1 LNSQRLIV
9 FSLLVG
15 ALLSTISLI
24 LSFQLFWLHRIF
36 WALGIL
42 LVFLYYYF
50 HWKAP
55 RWFFNLLALFNLIIC
70 VIWGIWFAP
79 YPILSVYYFLGYLV
93 LVRLFEVETSRDFKL
108 TLFLSFLE
116 ISSASLLVIGLR
128 YFLLFFAWLCLA
140 LFALS
145 LIIIAGEQKKPIPGV
160 KVLFAEIFS
169 ASVFSI
175 IFGVFIFF
183 FLPRLGF
190 SIIGFPLYSRVKWS
204 GYSDSITLG
213 TVNRILQN
221 RKIVMRVK
229 LRGRKS
235 PLPGIRWR
243 AKSLDLYQNNSWSD
257 NLGIARV
264 YHNRYNHPIRVFDKN
279 LPGEKIFQEFF
290 IEPGYRGDLPS
301 AGIAVYY
308 SIPIIFSN
316 LYFTYNQYSTL
327 NYASL
332 EPFYYYVE
340 AILAHFT
347 PEMINE
353 ALSEFYSSYPGSFPG
368 YFVNFLQ
375 LPSESEPVCQ
385 LAKQV
390 SASYPDYFSK
400 IQALKNYLNKNYHYS
415 SSELPGGENPV
426 YEFLF
431 VKKKGNCEYFATA
444 MVLMLRCLGIP
455 SRLAIGYIG
464 GEWNSYQ
471 DYYLV
476 RESDAHAWA
485 EVVLPGLGFMEVDA
499 TPASV
504 QRRQAGSFE
513 FYRFIDPLIFR
524 WNRWIVDFSVQ
535 DQLRVFR
542 RWRAKQWGVNFYFN
556 IHRSRILDRLRAHR
570 LWAGIILLCLI
581 ILSLFIVMRRDRKA
595 NWQVSW
601 KKTGKNNLVQKLYLK
616 MFKKLK
622 KAGLKVLP
630 SYTGLELARNFPLD
644 SEERKVIEEITWIY
658 YSIRFGG
665 AEINKEKI
673 KSAWNQLRDLKMS
686 RK

>member
-1 LNSQRLIV
+1 MNSQRLIILCLL
-9 FSLLVG
+9 FSALFSTLVLYFG
-15 ALLSTISLI
+15 
-24 LSFQLFWLHRIF
+24 FQLHWFHRFFWLF
-36 WALGIL
+36 GIL
-42 LVFLYYYF
+42 FIFLYYYF
-50 HWKAP
+50 NWKAP
-55 RWFFNLLALFNLIIC
+55 RWVFNLLALLNLIIC
-70 VIWGIWFAP
+70 ILWGIWFAR
-79 YPILSVYYFLGYLV
+79 YPIFSVYYFLGYLV
-93 LVRLFEVETSRDFKL
+93 LIRLFELETPRDFKL
-108 TLFLSFLE
+108 ALFLSFLE

-140 LFALS
+140 LFTLS

-235 PLPGIRWR
+235 PLAGIRWR
-243 AKSLDLYQNNSWSD
+243 AKALDLYQNNSWSD

-264 YHNRYNHPIRVFDKN
+264 YHNRYNHPIKVFDKN

-301 AGIAVYY
+301 AGIALYY

-340 AILAHFT
+340 AILPHFT

-353 ALSEFYSSYPGSFPG
+353 ALSGFYSSYPRNFPG

-375 LPSESEPVCQ
+375 LPPESEPVCQ
-385 LAKQV
+385 LAKRV
-390 SASYPDYFSK
+390 SASYLDYFSK

-415 SSELPGGENPV
+415 SSDLPGGENPV

-444 MVLMLRCLGIP
+444 LVLMLRCLGIP
-455 SRLAIGYIG
+455 SRLAMGYIG

-476 RESDAHAWA
+476 RESDAHTWA

-499 TPASV
+499 TPEEV
-504 QRRQAGSFE
+504 QRRQAGSFW
-513 FYRFIDPLIFR
+513 FYRFLDPLIFR
-524 WNRWIVDFSVQ
+524 WNRWIVEFSVQ

-542 RWRAKQWGVNFYFN
+542 RIQAKQLGLGFYFRVPRQE
-556 IHRSRILDRLRAHR
+556 IFSLLRRYR
-570 LWAGIILLCLI
+570 LWMGIAIIVLGLLLMLI
-581 ILSLFIVMRRDRKA
+581 FEREGKESGWRFA
-595 NWQVSW
+595 W
-601 KKTGKNNLVQKLYLK
+601 KRPSQKDIASRLYLK
-616 MFKKLK
+616 MRERLK
-622 KAGLKVLP
+622 KAGLKVMA
-630 SYTGLELARNFPLD
+630 SATGLELAENFPLN
-644 SEERKVIEEITWIY
+644 SEKRKIIEEITWIY
-658 YSIRFGG
+658 YSVRYGG
-665 AEINKEKI
+665 AEIKADVI
-673 KSAWNQLRDLKMS
+673 KSAGKKLKFL
-686 RK
+686 K